1 VGANGEYILK
11 KAIPDTMTSWVITG
25 FSLSPNS
32 GLAVTRSPSKVRV
45 FQPFFITTNLP
56 YSVKRGEVIAI
67 PVLVFNYLEMAVR
80 ATVSMDNSDGQYEFI
95 EATSANVTKDM
106 MRVERKKTLWIQ
118 AGTGRSISF
127 MIRPKKVGLTTL
139 KITAIS
145 QMAGDAIHQIL
156 RVEPDGVTKY
166 VNKAVLV
173 NLGRLHRRSLGPP
186 EKTLTVEDVTNAIE
200 GSEFLVCQVGGTV
213 QAPYLENL
221 DNMVRL
227 PYGCG
232 EQNMFHFVP
241 SFLALTY
248 LVASKRNE
256 PEIFKKGKH
265 YAEIGY
271 QRELTYK
278 RDDGSFSAWGK
289 SDPAGSTWLTAYV
302 IRSFH
307 QAGSHIDIDPSVL
320 SAGLD
325 FLKYRQQPNGQF
337 AELGRVFFKSH
348 GSPLGL
354 TSFVLLAFY
363 QNTVSFSDLG

>member
-1 VGANGEYILK
+1 
-11 KAIPDTMTSWVITG
+11 
-25 FSLSPNS
+25 
-32 GLAVTRSPSKVRV
+32 
-45 FQPFFITTNLP
+45 
-56 YSVKRGEVIAI
+56 
-67 PVLVFNYLEMAVR
+67 
-80 ATVSMDNSDGQYEFI
+80 
-95 EATSANVTKDM
+95 
-106 MRVERKKTLWIQ
+106 
-118 AGTGRSISF
+118 

-145 QMAGDAIHQIL
+145 QMARDAIHQIL

-232 EQNMFHFVP
+232 EQNMFLFVP

-278 RDDGSFSAWGK
+278 RDDGSLAPGAK
-289 SDPAGSTWLTAYV
+289 V
-302 IRSFH
+302 IQ
-307 QAGSHIDIDPSVL
+307 QAVP
-320 SAGLD
+320 
-325 FLKYRQQPNGQF
+325 
-337 AELGRVFFKSH
+337 
-348 GSPLGL
+348 GSPHM
-354 TSFVLLAFY
+354 S
-363 QNTVSFSDLG
+363 SDLSTRLAVT